1 MQQVLHILP
10 GSFAAINLIKQF
22 LWVSLLQLQKLA
34 VLAALGLLHCAFL
47 CLPQTAAVQ
56 HVLSTVVQALKEN
69 PDRKF
74 SYAEM
79 VSVDVQ
85 ETASTLSAFCFI
97 YNSNGG

>member
-10 GSFAAINLIKQF
+10 GSFAAINLIKQY

-85 ETASTLSAFCFI
+85 EAASTLSAFCFF